1 MSERHAPR
9 VLIAEDEALIR
20 LDLKEMLREAG
31 YEVVGDVATGEDAV
45 DRARELKP
53 DLVVLDIKMPGMGG
67 LAAAEQIAAERLAA
81 VLLLTAFSQREM
93 VERAAEVGAM
103 GYLVKPFNESDI
115 VPAVEV
121 ALARARQVQALETE
135 VDDLTERLE
144 TRKLL
149 DRAKGILMDT
159 FGYQETG
166 AYRFLQT
173 QAMERRLTMKR
184 VAEDILD
191 GSVVPPGPGATDAG

>member
-1 MSERHAPR
+1 VSDRHAPR

-31 YEVVGDVATGEDAV
+31 YEVVDDVATGEDAV
-45 DRARELKP
+45 ERARELKP

-67 LAAAEQIAAERLAA
+67 LAAAEQIAAERLSA

-121 ALARARQVQALETE
+121 ALARARQLQALETE

-149 DRAKGILMDT
+149 DRAKGVLMDT

-184 VAEDILD
+184 VAESILD
-191 GSVVPPGPGATDAG
+191 GSVVPPGPDKPEA

>member
-45 DRARELKP
+45 ERARELKP

-67 LAAAEQIAAERLAA
+67 LAAAEQIASERLSA

-121 ALARARQVQALETE
+121 ALARARQLQALETE

-184 VAEDILD
+184 VAEGILD
-191 GSVVPPGPGATDAG
+191 GSVVPPGPDKPDT